1 MSHWLKLLSNLNCLF
16 SQALV
21 AFIIIAFNLF
31 LLLILICGFNLWLVL
46 FIILVFDVIFFIFFC
61 IFTLLNK
68 LPCIQ
73 WLSHFYTKLQM
84 LGHKILQL
92 LCSHL
97 LSLAFIFNIIIML
110 HDFLT
115 RLPIQLY
122 NVWHELTLSL
132 HIHLLLPQLAFLCN
146 IFLMNVSL
154 AISHH
159 LLGILYFL
167 LVLFIKVISHPNHFF
182 K

>member
-1 MSHWLKLLSNLNCLF
+1 MSHWLKLLSNLNRLF

-21 AFIIIAFNLF
+21 AVIIIAFNLF
-31 LLLILICGFNLWLVL
+31 LLLILICGLNLWLVL
-46 FIILVFDVIFFIFFC
+46 FIILIFDIILFG

-68 LPCIQ
+68 LLCIK
-73 WLSHFYTKLQM
+73 WLSHFDTKLQM
-84 LGHKILQL
+84 LGDKILQL

-110 HDFLT
+110 YDFLT

-132 HIHLLLPQLAFLCN
+132 QFYLLLPQLALLCDL
-146 IFLMNVSL
+146 FLMNVSL

-159 LLGILYFL
+159 LLGISNFL
-167 LVLFIKVISHPNHFF
+167 LVLLLKVISHPNHFL

>member
-1 MSHWLKLLSNLNCLF
+1 MPHWLKLLSNLNCLF

-46 FIILVFDVIFFIFFC
+46 LIILIFDVLFFC

-68 LPCIQ
+68 LLCIQ

-84 LGHKILQL
+84 LSNKILQL

-132 HIHLLLPQLAFLCN
+132 QFHLLLPQLAFLCN
-146 IFLMNVSL
+146 LFLMNVSL

-159 LLGILYFL
+159 LLGILCFL
-167 LVLFIKVISHPNHFF
+167 LALLIKVISHPNHFF